1 MGYKP
6 GAKARACGSI
16 RQEQGQ
22 SRGQNDPGWASS
34 MLPHFL
40 NNGQVP
46 CCLILTL
53 GAGPTTPYALH
64 PDSTYKL
71 CIGHN
76 NTGGRIAIMLRDSP
90 LIGQRFHVIKV
101 ELKFYILST

>member
-1 MGYKP
+1 MLRPGYKP
-6 GAKARACGSI
+6 GAKERACGSN

-40 NNGQVP
+40 NNFY
-46 CCLILTL
+46 LTWRYKMTL

-64 PDSTYKL
+64 PDSTHKL

-76 NTGGRIAIMLRDSP
+76 NTGRRIAKKVLRFT
-90 LIGQRFHVIKV
+90 L
-101 ELKFYILST
+101 